1 MDRVEIPRLVALT
14 VVRTDC
20 TAALPVDRTDAE
32 YTGVVDVSLFVVE
45 TLGASLWGTGSL
57 GALLFVAEYPNTALF
72 VVVSPDTAL
81 FVAVYPNTAL
91 FVVVSPDTA
100 KWAVVPRDR
109 VWAEPQGAEQTEE
122 GQLEERQIGDVCCG
136 RCTFHKPCRRQPLAQ
151 DDFHSLHNSS
161 ESLR

>member
-57 GALLFVAEYPNTALF
+57 GALLFVAE
-72 VVVSPDTAL
+72 
-81 FVAVYPNTAL
+81 YPNTAL

>member
-72 VVVSPDTAL
+72 VVVHPDTAL
-81 FVAVYPNTAL
+81 FV
-91 FVVVSPDTA
+91 VVPPDTA